1 MLLHTASPSNVRSFL
16 KVKKGVISV
25 GYLISVPFSTVFA
38 SMPEISIPS
47 GILLSGLSESS
58 HPNPTTMPNSSK
70 AILNNDCKIV
80 VFIRFRIYVNK
91 RELLFGK
98 LKKVPSRL
106 NDLHCV
112 TCCHEFVCAFVAFC
126 CHTVY
131 ILFGIKLLFFIGM
144 NRLNDNVFIMLCNII
159 RTSSPAPV
167 HTPCGCAIPADKGC
181 WHGCRDVW

>member
-16 KVKKGVISV
+16 KVKKGGISV

-47 GILLSGLSESS
+47 CILLSGLSESS
-58 HPNPTTMPNSSK
+58 HPTPTTMPNSSK
-70 AILNNDCKIV
+70 AILNYDCKIV

-112 TCCHEFVCAFVAFC
+112 TWCHEFVCAYVAFC

-131 ILFGIKLLFFIGM
+131 ILFGIKLLFIIGM
-144 NRLNDNVFIMLCNII
+144 NLLNDNLFYYVVQHYSNVFTCSG
-159 RTSSPAPV
+159 TYPV
-167 HTPCGCAIPADKGC
+167 RMRHSCG
-181 WHGCRDVW
+181 